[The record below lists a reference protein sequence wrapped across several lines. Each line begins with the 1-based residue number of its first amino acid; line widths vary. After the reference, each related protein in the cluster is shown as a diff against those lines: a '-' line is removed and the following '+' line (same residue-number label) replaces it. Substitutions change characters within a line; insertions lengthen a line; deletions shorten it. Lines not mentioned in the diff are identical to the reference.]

1 MPKSVF
7 TDAYASF
14 RATLIAAR
22 KEARVSQ
29 IELAERLGL
38 TQSQISQ
45 IERGIRRVDVIEFY
59 AIARALRVDPTQL
72 FDMVA
77 KQLPMRVE
85 I

>member
-14 RATLIAAR
+14 RATLISAR
-22 KEARVSQ
+22 KGAGVSQ
-29 IELAERLGL
+29 TELAERLGL
-38 TQSQISQ
+38 TQSQVSQ

-59 AIARALRVDPTQL
+59 AIAKALRVDPTGL
-72 FDMVA
+72 FAEVA
-77 KQLPMRVE
+77 KHLPDSVE

>member
-22 KEARVSQ
+22 KDAGVSQ
-29 IELAERLGL
+29 IELADRLGL

-59 AIARALRVDPTQL
+59 AIAKALKLDPTRL
-72 FDMVA
+72 FDEVA
-77 KQLPMRVE
+77 KRLPDYVE